1 MCCLWYLRSCV
12 MYRLHWSFKG
22 SPQGNNV
29 STPCQL
35 SWFCITKGRVW
46 EKRWSVLQVGMKGIT
61 ASGSST
67 GKWCGK
73 IVLVKLSPI
82 RTHTH
87 TYTHINIYVC
97 VCITPNIFFFIP
109 LSQEQ
114 VFTFWYLMC
123 DIVTSDKDTI

>member
-1 MCCLWYLRSCV
+1 

-87 TYTHINIYVC
+87 TLIYTCVC
-97 VCITPNIFFFIP
+97 VSLPTSFSSSP
-109 LSQEQ
+109 S
-114 VFTFWYLMC
+114 VKSKYLLFGISC
-123 DIVTSDKDTI
+123 VI

>member
-1 MCCLWYLRSCV
+1 
-12 MYRLHWSFKG
+12 MYRRHWGIKG
-22 SPQGNNV
+22 RPQGNNV
-29 STPCQL
+29 STAPQL

-46 EKRWSVLQVGMKGIT
+46 EKRWSVLQAGVKGIT

-73 IVLVKLSPI
+73 IVLVKSSPI

-97 VCITPNIFFFIP
+97 VCVCVYH
-109 LSQEQ
+109 SQHLFLHPPQ
-114 VFTFWYLMC
+114 SRASIYFLVSH
-123 DIVTSDKDTI
+123 V